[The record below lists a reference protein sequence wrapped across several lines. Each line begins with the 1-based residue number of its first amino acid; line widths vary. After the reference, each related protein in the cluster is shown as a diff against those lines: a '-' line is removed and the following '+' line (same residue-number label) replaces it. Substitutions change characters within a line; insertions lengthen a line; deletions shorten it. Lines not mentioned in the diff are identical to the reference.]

1 MATKFKCGSII
12 PSSCVPFTGK
22 DLSFLIEE
30 EQIACDANM
39 NDVVEKISDAIKD
52 IEESIDLSEHTSS
65 CMDFDQPLLV
75 KEVLQEHDDKLC
87 EVDAA
92 IATLQGQFD
101 GLNIANEQITID
113 LGCLAS
119 AASPCQVATN
129 TYTLIAI
136 LNLFRSEICAIK
148 AEIGL

>member
-22 DLSFLIEE
+22 DLSFLTEE
-30 EQIACDANM
+30 EQVACDANI
-39 NDVVEKISDAIKD
+39 NDVIEKISDAIKD

-65 CMDFDQPLLV
+65 CMEFDEPILV
-75 KEVLQEHDDKLC
+75 KDVLQEHDSKIC
-87 EVDAA
+87 ELDAA
-92 IATLQGQFD
+92 IATLQGQLD
-101 GLNIANEQITID
+101 GLNIANELVTID

-119 AASPCQVATN
+119 AASPCQVSTN

-136 LNLFRSEICAIK
+136 LNLFRTEICAIK
-148 AEIGL
+148 AELGI